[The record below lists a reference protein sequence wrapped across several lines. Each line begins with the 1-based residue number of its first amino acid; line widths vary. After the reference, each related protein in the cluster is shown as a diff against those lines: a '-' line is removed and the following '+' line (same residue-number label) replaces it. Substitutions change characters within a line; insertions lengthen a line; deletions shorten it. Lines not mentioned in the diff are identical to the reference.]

1 MHEKLLPLLFFV
13 RLLVFLLV
21 GFGLICVFLRSKSF
35 RKKIVLIASFT
46 ILLTCTPINPPIK
59 NLYVR
64 TYFYLWSSV
73 RISSFYE
80 NFFLLWESF
89 VISIIFVNL
98 CLYENKQVYE
108 YHHLKKTFIIKTRQW
123 YIADFVCSKSFF
135 FTLNSF
141 HFMCN
146 NLYV

>member
-13 RLLVFLLV
+13 RLFVFLLV
-21 GFGLICVFLRSKSF
+21 GFGLICVFARSKSF
-35 RKKIVLIASFT
+35 RKKIVLIASLT
-46 ILLTCTPINPPIK
+46 ILLTCTPINPSIK

-64 TYFYLWSSV
+64 TYFDLWSSV
-73 RISSFYE
+73 RIFSFHE

-108 YHHLKKTFIIKTRQW
+108 YHHLKKTFYHQNTTMIYCWFRMFQ
-123 YIADFVCSKSFF
+123 VLF
-135 FTLNSF
+135 FTLNYL
-141 HFMCN
+141 HFMYN
-146 NLYV
+146 YLFV

>member
-1 MHEKLLPLLFFV
+1 MHEKLLSLLFFV

-108 YHHLKKTFIIKTRQW
+108 YHHLKKNFYHQNTTMIYCWFRMFQVLFF
-123 YIADFVCSKSFF
+123 YFEFFSF
-135 FTLNSF
+135 
-141 HFMCN
+141 
-146 NLYV
+146 YV

>member
-13 RLLVFLLV
+13 RLFVFLLV
-21 GFGLICVFLRSKSF
+21 GFGLICVFARSKSF
-35 RKKIVLIASFT
+35 RKKIVLIASLT
-46 ILLTCTPINPPIK
+46 ILLTCTPINPSIK

-64 TYFYLWSSV
+64 TYFDLWSSV
-73 RISSFYE
+73 RIFSFHE

-108 YHHLKKTFIIKTRQW
+108 YHHLKKNLLS
-123 YIADFVCSKSFF
+123 SKHDNDILLISYVPSSFF
-135 FTLNSF
+135 YFELFTF
-141 HFMCN
+141 
-146 NLYV
+146 YV